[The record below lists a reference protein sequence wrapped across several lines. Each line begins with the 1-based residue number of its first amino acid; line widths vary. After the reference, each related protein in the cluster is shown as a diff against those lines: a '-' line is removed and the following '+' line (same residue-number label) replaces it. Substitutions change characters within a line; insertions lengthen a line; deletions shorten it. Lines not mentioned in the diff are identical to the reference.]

1 MIDGKYKLAVV
12 DQRPAVMMGREE
24 WLHSSYHK
32 VKGNYESSC
41 TISIHIFKRLQKF
54 ENAIIFER
62 TLQII

>member
-32 VKGNYESSC
+32 VKRDTKWFLLS
-41 TISIHIFKRLQKF
+41 QA
-54 ENAIIFER
+54 ENM
-62 TLQII
+62 